1 MTEIISYFSR
11 FYSIVIKPLID
22 NPLLHSEWVYFVSML
37 NNNTL
42 EKDRIELY
50 LSILA
55 KEHQDKAECKSFA
68 TKTNS
73 TISN

>member
-11 FYSIVIKPLID
+11 FYHIAIKPHID
-22 NPLLHSEWVYFVSML
+22 NPIVHSEWVYFTSML
-37 NNNTL
+37 NNTTL

-55 KEHQDKAECKSFA
+55 KEHQDKNNSKSFVA
-68 TKTNS
+68 KTNS